1 MTTQSAYYQTVS
13 WQNGKVRLI
22 DQTLLPAQLVYIEC
36 DTVESLWEAIRS
48 LRVRGA
54 PAIGIASA
62 FGVAIAAI
70 RAAASDA
77 KNFKGEVLK
86 AIEYLRSARPTAVN
100 LFWATE
106 RMKETL
112 QARERQEPKRL
123 AQILLE
129 EAQGILEE
137 DKNTCRKMAEFG
149 AVLIAPGSRV
159 MTHCN
164 AGGLATAEYGTALGV
179 IYRAH
184 EQGKIKEVFAGET
197 RPLLQGARLTCWE
210 LKQAGV
216 PVTLVC
222 DTMAGSVLKQKGI
235 DLVIVG
241 ADRIASNGDTA
252 NKIGTYNLAVLA
264 KHHKIP
270 FYVAAPWSTIDV
282 SISDGSQI
290 PIEERD
296 PREITHWGGKQW
308 APEGIGVWNPAFDVT
323 PAELITAF
331 ITEKGILNP
340 PFKNEGLT

>member
-1 MTTQSAYYQTVS
+1 MQPQTIS

-22 DQTLLPAQLVYIEC
+22 DQTLLPTQLTYIEC
-36 DTVESLWEAIRS
+36 GTVESLWEAIRS

-70 RAAASDA
+70 QAAASNA
-77 KNFKGEVLK
+77 KSFKEEVLK
-86 AIEYLRSARPTAVN
+86 AVEYLRSARPTAVN

-106 RMKETL
+106 RMKKTL
-112 QARERQEPKRL
+112 QAHKQQGPGQL
-123 AQILLE
+123 ARTLLE
-129 EAQGILEE
+129 EAQRILEE
-137 DKNTCRKMAEFG
+137 DKDTCHRMAEFG
-149 AVLIAPGSRV
+149 ATLIAPGSRV

-164 AGGLATAEYGTALGV
+164 AGGLATAGYGTALGV

-210 LKQAGV
+210 LNQSGV

-222 DTMAGSVLKQKGI
+222 DTMAGSVLKQKQI

-241 ADRIASNGDTA
+241 ADRIAANGDTA

-264 KHHKIP
+264 RYHKIP
-270 FYVAAPWSTIDV
+270 FYVAAPWSTVDMAITN
-282 SISDGSQI
+282 GSQI

-296 PREITHWGGKQW
+296 PKEITRWDGKQW
-308 APEGIGVWNPAFDVT
+308 APDGIGVWNPAFDVT

-331 ITEKGILNP
+331 ITEKGVVKP
-340 PFKNEGLT
+340 PFENE